1 MSVTAPPSPAQP
13 PKAPRWALWLPL
25 VFFAGFVALVLVGLF
40 RPAGREVKSA
50 LIGKPIPEFAL
61 RQAVPERP
69 GLARA
74 DMIGGKPRLLNIF
87 ASWCVPCAAEAAQL
101 EALRQAG
108 VQIDGVAI
116 RDKTAD
122 LQGFLAR
129 NGNPYARIGADDVS
143 AIQFALGSSGVP
155 ESFIIDGKGVIRYQH
170 IGDIS
175 AAQVPMIL
183 AKMKEAEQ

>member
-1 MSVTAPPSPAQP
+1 MNETPPSIDA
-13 PKAPRWALWLPL
+13 PKAPGWALWLPL
-25 VFFAGFVALVLVGLF
+25 AFFAGFVALVLVGLF

-50 LIGKPIPEFAL
+50 LVGKPIPEFAL
-61 RQAVPERP
+61 KQAVPERP
-69 GLARA
+69 GLTRA
-74 DMIGGKPRLLNIF
+74 DMIGGKPHLLNIF
-87 ASWCVPCAAEAAQL
+87 ASWCVPCAAEAPQL
-101 EALRQAG
+101 EALRRAG

-122 LQGFLAR
+122 VQAFLAR

-155 ESFIIDGKGVIRYQH
+155 ESFIVDGKGVIRYQH
-170 IGDIS
+170 IGDIT

-183 AKMKEAEQ
+183 ARLKEAEQ